1 MTVPMHAGDN
11 GAEMKLVADVIRLP
25 SGRPCWRL
33 YAADGP
39 KSDCD
44 AVTNTLL
51 DLVGMAHD
59 TIAEVFGLLDRVQ
72 SGSYVREHPELADFG
87 FNDVLVWVCPPEAAP
102 GSLTISK
109 EYVPEWSVEFGTPQQ
124 FTRAQLS
131 VAVSH
136 FEAFKRM
143 VDLRDLEASVGH
155 RSETSFVWEPQGP
168 V

>member
-1 MTVPMHAGDN
+1 
-11 GAEMKLVADVIRLP
+11 MKLVADVIRLP
-25 SGRPCWRL
+25 SGHAYWRL

-39 KSDCD
+39 KSACD
-44 AVTNTLL
+44 AVTDTLL

-59 TIAEVFGLLDRVQ
+59 TIEQVFGLLDRVQ
-72 SGSYVREHPELADFG
+72 SGSYVREHSRLADFG

-109 EYVPEWSVEFGTPQQ
+109 EYVPEWSLEFGTPQR
-124 FTRAQLS
+124 FTPAQLRA
-131 VAVSH
+131 AVSH
-136 FEAFKRM
+136 FEAFKRA
-143 VDLRDLEASVGH
+143 VDLRDLEASVGY